1 LVLDDEQERAVDG
14 RALTR
19 GVLMRCPVCG
29 QKGIFASFFTIEET
43 CPGCGLVFERED
55 GYWLGAMIVAMA
67 LVIIAFSVVFLGG
80 LALTWP
86 DPPWTGLLIATVV
99 VNLAVSIALY
109 PWCMTVW
116 MGIHHAFVTTNRDE
130 DPQPRH

>member
-1 LVLDDEQERAVDG
+1 VDG
-14 RALTR
+14 RALGNGLR
-19 GVLMRCPVCG
+19 KRCPVCAERDLFESYFS
-29 QKGIFASFFTIEET
+29 IRRR
-43 CPGCGLVFERED
+43 CPNCGLVFERED

-86 DPPWTGLLIATVV
+86 DPPWTALLIATVA
-99 VNLAVSIALY
+99 VNLAVSVVLY